1 MKECEKLIIG
11 RIGELIKRVRED
23 LHKLERIKIINIIT
37 IDVHSRDSVTLLC
50 TKKIQEAESWDWL
63 C

>member
-37 IDVHSRDSVTLLC
+37 IDVHSRDAVSLLI
-50 TKKIQEAESWDWL
+50 TKKV
-63 C
+63 